1 MLQEFITIEG
11 RQYRVEANWN
21 ALVAYLEATGRDTMD
36 ALSLFGQL
44 RPSDIAPLM
53 AACIAEGERLEG
65 RESDLTA
72 QRIGEVCGF
81 DKLTEFLQIYARQ
94 TNPQKAPEES
104 KKD

>member
-1 MLQEFITIEG
+1 MPKDFITIDG
-11 RQYRVEANWN
+11 TQYRVEANWN
-21 ALVAYLEATGRDTMD
+21 ALVAYLTATGRDTMD
-36 ALSLFGQL
+36 ALALFGQL

-72 QRIGEVCGF
+72 ERIGEKCDF
-81 DKLTEFLQIYARQ
+81 DTLTQFMRIYARQ
-94 TNPQKAPEES
+94 SNPQKAPDEP

>member
-1 MLQEFITIEG
+1 MQKDFITIDG

-21 ALVAYLEATGRDTMD
+21 ALVAYLAATGRDTMD
-36 ALSLFGQL
+36 ALAKIGQL

-53 AACIAEGERLEG
+53 AACLAEGERLEG

-72 QRIGEVCGF
+72 ERIGEKCGF
-81 DKLTEFLQIYARQ
+81 DSLTQFMNIFGRQ
-94 TNPQKAPEES
+94 YNPDKEPEP

>member
-1 MLQEFITIEG
+1 ME
-11 RQYRVEANWN
+11 
-21 ALVAYLEATGRDTMD
+21 
-36 ALSLFGQL
+36 
-44 RPSDIAPLM
+44 
-53 AACIAEGERLEG
+53 ACIAEGERLEG

-94 TNPQKAPEES
+94 TNPQKTPEES

>member
-1 MLQEFITIEG
+1 MIKEFITVAD

-65 RESDLTA
+65 RESDLTPE
-72 QRIGEVCGF
+72 RIGELCSF
-81 DKLTEFLQIYARQ
+81 DKLTEFLHIYARQ
-94 TNPQKAPEES
+94 TNPQKTPEES